1 MLKGET
7 EQTTNPLSKESNRGN
22 VYVKT
27 AELCSMFLFL
37 RRRSKQL
44 FATVQTNRI
53 HRRFESSVTFQGVEG
68 VAAQAEGAITDDA
81 AETLA
86 VEEVALGAEP
96 LHHVNPLGAEVAG
109 VAAPEARRKVFT
121 AETLR
126 DGGRGG
132 GSCCT
137 GQFRHVAGCG
147 RRFTV
152 GYFQVKLVMKSGSD
166 M

>member
-1 MLKGET
+1 M
-7 EQTTNPLSKESNRGN
+7 P
-22 VYVKT
+22 
-27 AELCSMFLFL
+27 
-37 RRRSKQL
+37 
-44 FATVQTNRI
+44 
-53 HRRFESSVTFQGVEG
+53 
-68 VAAQAEGAITDDA
+68 AQAEGAITDDA

-121 AETLR
+121 AQTLR

-132 GSCCT
+132 GGSCCP
-137 GQFRHVAGCG
+137 GEFRHAAGCG

-152 GYFQVKLVMKSGSD
+152 GYFRVKLVMRSGRNKAAVSSNGANQ
-166 M
+166 

>member
-1 MLKGET
+1 
-7 EQTTNPLSKESNRGN
+7 
-22 VYVKT
+22 
-27 AELCSMFLFL
+27 MFLFL

-86 VEEVALGAEP
+86 VEEVALGAQP

-121 AETLR
+121 AQTLR

-137 GQFRHVAGCG
+137 GEFRHAARLRSKIYSRLFPG
-147 RRFTV
+147 
-152 GYFQVKLVMKSGSD
+152 
-166 M
+166 

>member
-1 MLKGET
+1 M
-7 EQTTNPLSKESNRGN
+7 
-22 VYVKT
+22 
-27 AELCSMFLFL
+27 
-37 RRRSKQL
+37 
-44 FATVQTNRI
+44 QTNRI

-121 AETLR
+121 TQTLR
-126 DGGRGG
+126 DGGRRRRKLLHRRVQTRCRLR
-132 GSCCT
+132 SKIYSRLFP
-137 GQFRHVAGCG
+137 GQISHEVR
-147 RRFTV
+147 
-152 GYFQVKLVMKSGSD
+152 Q
-166 M
+166 